1 MACPSDPKAYSCT
14 HKKEIAINTPAVADF
29 RNYPLISAL
38 TAVQPLADRLHVQW
52 ADGRLSPFHH
62 QWLRDNCPCPECVYS
77 VTREQ
82 VLEIVDVAEDLVPN
96 TSLVDAQGCLCVEWQ
111 DGHQSRFDPGWLRAH
126 AYDEASRAE
135 RFEAKPKSKRWTA
148 DLQLPVFDYHAIME
162 DPKALLQWLLAL
174 RDIGL
179 TQVRGVPTEPGSLV
193 GIAKRISFIRES
205 NFGVLFNV
213 QSKADADSNAYTAFN
228 LPLHSD
234 LPTRELQPGL
244 QFLHCLVNDAVGGES
259 VFVDGFAIADALR
272 HEDPEAFR
280 GLCEIPVEFRN
291 KDRHSDYRCLA
302 PIIALDTL
310 GQVREFRMANFLRGP
325 FDAPAEQMPAL
336 YRAYRRVIAMTREAR
351 FRVSARLSPG
361 DMWCFDNRRTLH
373 ARNAFDP
380 ATGARHFQGCYIDR
394 DELLSRIRVLQR

>member
-1 MACPSDPKAYSCT
+1 M
-14 HKKEIAINTPAVADF
+14 NTPAVADF

-96 TSLVDAQGCLCVEWQ
+96 TSLIDAQGCLWVEWQ

-135 RFEAKPKSKRWTA
+135 RFEATPKSQLWTA
-148 DLQLPVFDYHAIME
+148 NLQLPVFEYHAIME

-179 TQVRGVPTEPGSLV
+179 TQVRGVPTEPGSLAQ
-193 GIAKRISFIRES
+193 IAKRISFIRES

-259 VFVDGFAIADALR
+259 VFVDGFAIANALR

-280 GLCEIPVEFRN
+280 SLCEIPLEFRN

-310 GQVREFRMANFLRGP
+310 GQVREIRMANFLRGP

-336 YRAYRRVIAMTREAR
+336 YRAYRRFIAMTREAR